1 MRYYPI
7 FLDLRGRR
15 CVVVGGGRVAERK
28 ALSLVRAG
36 ALVHVISPSLT
47 PRLAVLAGKKKIG
60 LTARTY
66 RQGDL
71 ATLAHGAVLALV
83 FAATNDAEAQREV
96 RKEAEEI
103 GALVNVASE
112 RDRSSFLVPASFT
125 QGDLQVAI
133 STSGASP
140 ALARTLRRKLQQTL
154 GRDYRSYLRF
164 MRDTRRRV
172 LETVPDERQRA
183 RVFRQ
188 LTGVAA
194 LDWFRQGAPRC
205 AASDV
210 KKILD
215 KFVPSK

>member
-7 FLDLRGRR
+7 LLDLRGRR
-15 CVVVGGGRVAERK
+15 CVVVGGGRVAQRK
-28 ALSLVRAG
+28 VLSLLRAG
-36 ALVHVISPSLT
+36 ASVHVISPSLT

-60 LTARTY
+60 LTARAY
-66 RQGDL
+66 REGDL
-71 ATLAHGAVLALV
+71 ATLAHGTAPSLV
-83 FAATNDAEAQREV
+83 FAATSDPQAQREV

-112 RDRSSFLVPASFT
+112 RDLSSFLVPASFT

-140 ALARTLRRKLQQTL
+140 ALARTLRRQLQQTL

-164 MRDTRRRV
+164 MRDARRRV

-188 LTGVAA
+188 LTGAAA
-194 LDWFRQGAPRC
+194 LDWFRQSAPRR
-205 AASDV
+205 AAGDV

-215 KFVPSK
+215 KFVTSK